1 MGQEEVYQVL
11 EEQPNRWFTSRDL
24 IKILGISQPSVNDS
38 LKRMRKRGDIFYRV
52 PVHAKES
59 YRYKFKA

>member
-1 MGQEEVYQVL
+1 MGQEEVYEVL
-11 EEQPNRWFTSRDL
+11 EEHPNRWFTSREI

-38 LKRMRKRGDIFYRV
+38 LKIMRKRGEVFYRV
-52 PVHAKES
+52 PPHAKES